1 VNYETSITTSASP
14 SAVWATLT
22 DIERWP
28 DWIACYQTVRRLDDG
43 ALSLGSQAR
52 IKQAGIRPA
61 TWTVTELDPGQRFVW
76 ESAAPG
82 VRTSAYHAITI
93 DGSGTTE
100 LRLGINQ
107 HGPLSGI
114 VAGLLGRKIRRYID
128 SEADGFKT
136 ASEASRP

>member
-1 VNYETSITTSASP
+1 MNYETSITTSASP

-28 DWIACYQTVRRLDDG
+28 DWIASYQSVRRLDDG

-52 IKQAGIRPA
+52 IKQTGIRPA

-82 VRTSAYHAITI
+82 VRTSAHHVITT
-93 DGSGTTE
+93 DGIGNTE

-107 HGPLSGI
+107 QGPLSGI
-114 VAGLLGRKIRRYID
+114 VARLLGSKIRRYID
-128 SEADGFKT
+128 SEADGFKA
-136 ASEASRP
+136 ASETSSP